1 MKRSRWDILFE
12 DDHLI
17 VINKPARFLTIPDR
31 YDKTKPSLI
40 GALSLKREKV
50 FVNHRLDKD
59 TSGLILFTKTEE
71 AHKALSI
78 DFENRDLEKHY
89 KTIVHGVPAEEIG
102 LINLPTAPRKGRG
115 KGMVVS
121 DDGKETLTKYRVL
134 ENYGRY
140 SLLEVKI
147 MTGRQHQIR
156 VHMRAIGCPVV
167 CDKIYGDGEPF
178 YLSNIKRRMHFSEDK
193 EERPLLSR
201 VGLHATKLKLKHP
214 ISREEIEFESTLP
227 KDMKAVVN
235 QLAKLSKA

>member
-40 GALSLKREKV
+40 GTLSLKREKV

-140 SLLEVKI
+140 SS
-147 MTGRQHQIR
+147 TNRT
-156 VHMRAIGCPVV
+156 
-167 CDKIYGDGEPF
+167 F
-178 YLSNIKRRMHFSEDK
+178 NSNFKRFK
-193 EERPLLSR
+193 EERVQVCRTDYRLCI
-201 VGLHATKLKLKHP
+201 HA
-214 ISREEIEFESTLP
+214 SSWNGQRSCC
-227 KDMKAVVN
+227 
-235 QLAKLSKA
+235 